1 MGMQQEG
8 LTVVHGEKCHQ
19 CRRAIRRRRDGN
31 GEAGGAGVERTR
43 LVRFFVSSGQRIQ
56 SLNLRGF
63 FTESPVQVS
72 LMPGLSTQ
80 GRMSAQVVN
89 NFSVN
94 LIGGYTAG
102 LNGMEMAG
110 VFNMNKKDVGPT
122 SEARRVGKE
131 CVSTCR
137 SRWCPY
143 H

>member
-1 MGMQQEG
+1 MRISDWSSDVCSSD
-8 LTVVHGEKCHQ
+8 L
-19 CRRAIRRRRDGN
+19 RRRDGN

-43 LVRFFVSSGQRIQ
+43 LGRFFVSSGQRIQ

-110 VFNMNKKDVGPT
+110 VFNMNKKDVGPVKIAGGFNVVEVGRA
-122 SEARRVGKE
+122 SFRERVCQKL
-131 CVSTCR
+131 
-137 SRWCPY
+137 
-143 H
+143 